1 MTTTF
6 TTLLWSLL
14 NSATLFAIFQINE
27 DIITRLLYFHS
38 RFKLIYMIF
47 RWYIDTFYRISL
59 VQYNKLQ
66 IFLVHGK
73 KGVTIKKV
81 IYSRWITINS
91 KTLYSSDMFT
101 QIFMTTCNLFSCLRR
116 FIHGH

>member
-14 NSATLFAIFQINE
+14 NFATLFTIFQINE

-38 RFKLIYMIF
+38 IFYM
-47 RWYIDTFYRISL
+47 ISL

-101 QIFMTTCNLFSCLRR
+101 QIFMTTCN
-116 FIHGH
+116 